1 MRETNFPVAA
11 VGCVEH
17 FFHVVIEPGVRLLA
31 SILSLLAPS
40 IRHRK
45 RGQIESG
52 GTAALEKCLLAPVPS
67 IKEEEEPNC
76 STNSKGDDF
85 DLLIDRRVAGGT
97 TKPQNYRYPPP
108 TPELTNRENEIT
120 VHLERDDDRILLL
133 FHSRDCTVGYVFRS
147 DRPSF
152 CVYACPS
159 QIFTL
164 CGTQCRPACVCVR
177 RGWWPR
183 RQK

>member
-40 IRHRK
+40 KRHRK

-67 IKEEEEPNC
+67 IKEEEPNC

-108 TPELTNRENEIT
+108 TPGANQSG
-120 VHLERDDDRILLL
+120 ERNHGP
-133 FHSRDCTVGYVFRS
+133 F
-147 DRPSF
+147 
-152 CVYACPS
+152 
-159 QIFTL
+159 
-164 CGTQCRPACVCVR
+164 GTR
-177 RGWWPR
+177 
-183 RQK
+183 